1 MRGKEQNA
9 DSVLFTSS
17 LKLGLLSGTVVKNL
31 PANAGEAGSIPG
43 AGRSLEEEELATH
56 SSILACEIPW
66 TEEPGG
72 LQSMELQRVDHD
84 LVIENAHTV

>member
-31 PANAGEAGSIPG
+31 PANAGEAGLIPG
-43 AGRSLEEEELATH
+43 AGRF
-56 SSILACEIPW
+56 W
-66 TEEPGG
+66 
-72 LQSMELQRVDHD
+72 RRR
-84 LVIENAHTV
+84 N